1 MMKDFPLN
9 KVFTLIESGP
19 VLLVATA
26 DGRKKNIMAVSWSM
40 PMDFSPDIA
49 LVTGSWNHSF
59 GTLMKTR
66 ECVLAVPAVDL
77 MKKTVG
83 IGMCSGTDTDKF
95 RKFELTAGKAQ
106 KVRAPLILECLANIE
121 CHVTDYIEKHG
132 IVVLSAVKAWIDE
145 DRKERR
151 GFHAVGDG
159 RFIVDG
165 RTVNLRKMMEAKI
178 PSGV

>member
-9 KVFTLIESGP
+9 KVFTLIEPGP
-19 VLLVATA
+19 VLLVTTA
-26 DGRKKNIMAVSWSM
+26 SGRKKNIMTISWSM
-40 PMDFSPDIA
+40 PMDFSPTIA
-49 LVTGSWNHSF
+49 LLTGSWNHSF
-59 GTLMKTR
+59 ETMMKTR

-77 MKKTVG
+77 MEKTVG

-121 CHVTDYIEKHG
+121 CRVADYVENHG
-132 IVVLSAVKAWIDE
+132 IVVLNAVKAWIDDE
-145 DRKERR
+145 RKERR
-151 GFHAVGDG
+151 MFHAIGDG
-159 RFIVDG
+159 HFIMDG
-165 RTVNLRKMMEAKI
+165 RIVNLRKLMEAKI